1 MSFRL
6 AQLLLALATVCPY
19 SGVAAAKIKP
29 VLLEGLAV
37 TFNSQNG
44 GQEDTTVRPHF
55 MLYVPLGQAPTP
67 FVAPGAFTA
76 EWEGVIQ
83 LDLRDHCSTNQ
94 VVLDLP
100 NCDYSCQCRLF
111 VPGKTRRTS

>member
-6 AQLLLALATVCPY
+6 AQLLLALATVWPY
-19 SGVAAAKIKP
+19 SGVASAKIKP

-67 FVAPGAFTA
+67 YDTRQPA
-76 EWEGVIQ
+76 
-83 LDLRDHCSTNQ
+83 
-94 VVLDLP
+94 
-100 NCDYSCQCRLF
+100 
-111 VPGKTRRTS
+111 RRTARHDRRRNGRVFV